1 MRSKDEKRRR
11 RAIVRGMREKEHAEA
26 EARMPISK
34 VDLRDL
40 FELLDSTLF
49 ERRGEQI
56 WCYCDHTLR
65 RTREFLRARGLPEEV
80 TANWLKE
87 YGGYCDCGVVAN
99 VSNYW
104 AEHVGYE
111 NG

>member
-1 MRSKDEKRRR
+1 MMPSKGEKRRR

-40 FELLDSTLF
+40 FELLDKTLF
-49 ERRGEQI
+49 EERGEQI
-56 WCYCDHTLR
+56 WCHCDHTLR
-65 RTREFLRARGLPEEV
+65 KTREFLRSRSLPEE
-80 TANWLKE
+80 TIANWLKE
-87 YGGYCDCGVVAN
+87 YGGYCDCEVAAN

-104 AEHVGYE
+104 AEHVGYD
-111 NG
+111 